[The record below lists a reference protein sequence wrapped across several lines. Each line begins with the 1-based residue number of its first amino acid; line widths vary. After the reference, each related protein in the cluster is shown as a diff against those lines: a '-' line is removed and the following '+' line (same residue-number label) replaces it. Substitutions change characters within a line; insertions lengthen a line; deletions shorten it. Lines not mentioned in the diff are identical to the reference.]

1 MLLKKLIKNLS
12 PKTGA
17 LKITGISQ
25 DSRKVK
31 KGNLFVALKGE
42 KYDGKKY
49 ISQAISKGARAVIYS
64 GKIKKNKKTKFINFK
79 DTRSILARLS
89 ASFYKNKPKNI
100 IAVPERTVKLPYLI
114 FFIKFLSYKISNLVL

>member
-42 KYDGKKY
+42 KYDGNKY
-49 ISQAISKGARAVIYS
+49 ITQAISKGARAVIYS
-64 GKIKKNKKTKFINFK
+64 GKIKKNKKTEFIYIK
-79 DTRSILARLS
+79 DTR
-89 ASFYKNKPKNI
+89 NI
-100 IAVPERTVKLPYLI
+100 FAINT
-114 FFIKFLSYKISNLVL
+114 

>member
-42 KYDGKKY
+42 NMTG
-49 ISQAISKGARAVIYS
+49 R
-64 GKIKKNKKTKFINFK
+64 N
-79 DTRSILARLS
+79 ILLRL
-89 ASFYKNKPKNI
+89 FQK
-100 IAVPERTVKLPYLI
+100 ELEL
-114 FFIKFLSYKISNLVL
+114 

>member
-31 KGNLFVALKGE
+31 KGDLFVALKGE
-42 KYDGKKY
+42 KY
-49 ISQAISKGARAVIYS
+49 
-64 GKIKKNKKTKFINFK
+64 
-79 DTRSILARLS
+79 
-89 ASFYKNKPKNI
+89 
-100 IAVPERTVKLPYLI
+100 
-114 FFIKFLSYKISNLVL
+114 VL